1 MLRRGQSLRRGL
13 RTGMASRALEITG
26 NPERAA
32 AERLLAAAD
41 LPTSDLTES
50 LLQDFFY
57 AGSAAEPTGLVGL
70 ELQGEVAL
78 LRSLVVAPALRS
90 RGAGTSLVEH
100 AERHARLRGV
110 RDLYHLTMTAE
121 GFFARRGYTRVARE
135 DAPQSI
141 RSTREFAGICPA
153 SAAFMVKRL

>member
-1 MLRRGQSLRRGL
+1 MLRRRQSLRRGL
-13 RTGMASRALEITG
+13 TTVMPTRALEIARH
-26 NPERAA
+26 PERGG

-41 LPTSDLTES
+41 LPASDLTDS

-57 AGSAAEPTGLVGL
+57 AGPAAEPTGLVGL

-90 RGAGTSLVEH
+90 RGAGTSLVEY
-100 AERHARLRGV
+100 AERYARLRGV
-110 RDLYHLTMTAE
+110 RDLYLLTTTAE
-121 GFFARRGYTRVARE
+121 EFFARRGYTRVARE
-135 DAPQSI
+135 DAPESI